1 LQDRQKG
8 AGAGD
13 ELSLSSCSSGRV
25 RFSGFQSQEETEA
38 EAETMRQ
45 AWELAEPM
53 ESPLSESQGWELP
66 QPLSPSGTPIA
77 DVVQMA
83 TDVTAFNQAA
93 IEDAFDSP
101 GVRTRPAGFLLP
113 FIIGFGAAW
122 IARQW
127 KVI

>member
-1 LQDRQKG
+1 
-8 AGAGD
+8 
-13 ELSLSSCSSGRV
+13 
-25 RFSGFQSQEETEA
+25 
-38 EAETMRQ
+38 MRQ
-45 AWELAEPM
+45 AWELAEPL
-53 ESPLSESQGWELP
+53 ESPLSETQGWEYRSQPL
-66 QPLSPSGTPIA
+66 QPLSPAGTPIA
-77 DVVQMA
+77 DVLQMA